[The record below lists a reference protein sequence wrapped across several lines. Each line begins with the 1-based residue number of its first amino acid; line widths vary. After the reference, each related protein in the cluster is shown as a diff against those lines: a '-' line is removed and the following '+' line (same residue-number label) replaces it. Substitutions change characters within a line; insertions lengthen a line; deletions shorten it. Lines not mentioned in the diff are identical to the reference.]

1 MWRASH
7 RFLCVLSTSSLI
19 LGFVRTSSPPLTLS
33 ARVRQ
38 HALSLPVS
46 AYVQPRDIASLDYM
60 QATFGVEV
68 SEEPLVFCERLG
80 ARSNGSSFAMT
91 LPLPEGDTATVFS
104 YNFMTHPAWDTL
116 DEVGQRIGVL
126 YNIFT
131 SEDLWAAPT
140 FSDLAILLTDEV
152 IEGNDPFA
160 TGTGTV
166 SLNWAD
172 PVWALAHVRQLLSD
186 EEQQDVDARLVD
198 RHSDADL
205 TMVADRTRAAN
216 VLKANLA
223 HAADV
228 LPFLSDAIATY
239 IEERVNSNDIEDKP
253 LSQSLLQTPRDDWE
267 NEVHRIVGTAFTSAL
282 TRKAG

>member
-1 MWRASH
+1 M
-7 RFLCVLSTSSLI
+7 
-19 LGFVRTSSPPLTLS
+19 
-33 ARVRQ
+33 RQ
-38 HALSLPVS
+38 HALSLPVA
-46 AYVQPRDIASLDYM
+46 AYAQPRGTAALDFM
-60 QATFGVEV
+60 RAAFGVEV

-80 ARSNGSSFAMT
+80 ARFNGSSFAMT
-91 LPLPEGDTATVFS
+91 LPLDEGDMVAVFVH
-104 YNFMTHPAWDTL
+104 NHMTHPAWDTL

-131 SEDLWAAPT
+131 SEDMWAAPT
-140 FSDLAILLTDEV
+140 FSELAILLTDEV

-172 PVWALAHVRQLLSD
+172 PVWALAHVQRMLSN
-186 EEQQDVDARLVD
+186 EEAQDVDARLAT
-198 RHSDADL
+198 RHSAEDL
-205 TMVADRTRAAN
+205 AMVADRTRAAN
-216 VLKANLA
+216 VLKAKLP
-223 HAADV
+223 HAKDV
-228 LPFLSDAIATY
+228 LPFLSAAIAPY
-239 IEERVNSNDIEDKP
+239 IEVRVNSNDIEDKP